1 MFVID
6 WSQIGEGCR
15 LDVRWIYNRGLNPD
29 QLPLLLRPL
38 SFLLLFSAQ
47 MRTIQVG
54 KKGQN
59 SRATHLLVSRV
70 NWGRGTMPTGCL
82 PSVSSNGG
90 GWGGVGGS
98 HFNVHRSL
106 SWAVREQEISPL
118 ACRSRRPT
126 PFQVV
131 LGCREVGGASA
142 AAPWHRRRCGETR
155 PSQ

>member
-70 NWGRGTMPTGCL
+70 NWGEGHHADRL
-82 PSVSSNGG
+82 PAQCELQWRGG
-90 GWGGVGGS
+90 G
-98 HFNVHRSL
+98 
-106 SWAVREQEISPL
+106 A
-118 ACRSRRPT
+118 PT
-126 PFQVV
+126 LMCTV
-131 LGCREVGGASA
+131 LYHGQS
-142 AAPWHRRRCGETR
+142 
-155 PSQ
+155 

>member
-1 MFVID
+1 MID

-54 KKGQN
+54 KNGQN

-70 NWGRGTMPTGCL
+70 NWGEGHYANRLPAQCELQWRGR
-82 PSVSSNGG
+82 GG
-90 GWGGVGGS
+90 GAPTLMCTVLYHGQS
-98 HFNVHRSL
+98 ENRKY
-106 SWAVREQEISPL
+106 PP
-118 ACRSRRPT
+118 ACRSRRPA

-142 AAPWHRRRCGETR
+142 AAPWCRRRCGETTA
-155 PSQ
+155 SQ

>member
-29 QLPLLLRPL
+29 QLPLLLCPL
-38 SFLLLFSAQ
+38 SFLLQFSAQ

-70 NWGRGTMPTGCL
+70 NWGEGHYANRL
-82 PSVSSNGG
+82 PAQCELQWRVCG
-90 GWGGVGGS
+90 GGS

-106 SWAVREQEISPL
+106 SWAV
-118 ACRSRRPT
+118 
-126 PFQVV
+126 
-131 LGCREVGGASA
+131 
-142 AAPWHRRRCGETR
+142 
-155 PSQ
+155 